1 MPNNDSHQHVVK
13 TSAQWAERAVE
24 FWVIPRGCL
33 CVELTPD
40 KKTKLKVGEG
50 NKYYAQLPYVNDIG
64 DLSEYYTKEEIDRL
78 FDNLNRMAIMS
89 TDEYDSKIDLPL
101 TDNKLGDVRFV
112 KSASPSIKTDPDV
125 YLWNGRKWIF
135 VGYDLVEID
144 LSQYIKRDE
153 FEPVAEKVNEMYPK
167 MHTHANKAKLDA
179 IEEPYTT
186 AEKEKL
192 AGLEN
197 YDDTELR
204 GLIRQ
209 ATHVHPNK
217 STLDQIEKPFKTA
230 DKEKLDSLENYDDTD
245 LRNRVTAV
253 ESVAHTH
260 SNKAELDSIYSGFVD
275 EHEVLV
281 EFKTVAE
288 NEIDSLQDDVADLK
302 TKIHTHSNKNILDS
316 TTAPYTREDKQTL
329 DDLANITVFDG
340 ASATY
345 DGFRGYVPAPHAGEQ
360 TYFLRG
366 DGTWAQVKGGS
377 GDKYKAGDGIF
388 ILSGEVTSD
397 TFPFEIYSRSSTV
410 KQYIIYGN
418 VNGVGDL
425 VNGEYHVPIK
435 VSAPGHSD
443 RISTIILSEPMYAGD
458 YIDFEKQVFAH
469 YRTDITYQVQN
480 RSTDTTQTGISST
493 GELYYKS
500 SYNGWGGSPRVTN
513 YYEIDPTAT
522 YEVSRVH
529 PDNDFSNSLNI
540 NIYDANKVRTRTI
553 VTSTTAVTTF
563 TPVSGEVYIRQSY
576 TGEGDGYCHI
586 FKLQPVE
593 TPCILQEVILYP
605 NAINTIDVI
614 TTNKPT
620 EVYFEVEEPEEIDPD
635 DPMSKYSGIIYNDGV
650 LDVTQED
657 PNAMNELTIHFRES
671 SKVLTIPDNQYTLP
685 PATTSTLGGVIVGNG
700 LSIDQNG
707 VLGVSQ
713 EQAVYTA
720 GAGVDIQQGTSKTYR
735 VVEYLQSDGTQT
747 IDTEYCK
754 TVNDGS
760 LNVNIKW
767 RFLSVPS
774 NRGEILSTHDP
785 NDSLKTGSVYIGAA
799 KGGSM
804 SEAKPCAGIC
814 TSDGGASSFQY
825 DSNGSCTVI
834 RKDAA
839 CWDDNGDIS
848 FNKTDGYYQITTGA
862 TWRNI
867 FLFGSVAGVIYECQ
881 IFDDDI
887 MVCDLVPCIRD
898 EDDAQGFYDRV
909 RETFY
914 PNTGTAFTVGPETGE
929 VINQFSLDHPSDPYE
944 IINTGVINA
953 IYDDTNLELTL
964 KKLDGDV
971 VIPVSDTVYN
981 AGNNINITGQREQFT
996 KLEYIT
1002 AHGNQTI
1009 NTHRRIRSQH
1019 GKFEYKFQLFDWP
1032 STDLSDRY
1040 EFMIGGDI
1048 KSPKAAGSPV
1058 IGMCKSGG
1066 GTQGTVAGII
1076 KEALNISWY
1085 WINQSST
1092 TSLTEGSM
1100 EYLPDSNIKLNG
1112 NLNTT
1117 SDWPIINDSE
1127 IHLFG
1132 TDDYKVQGKL
1142 YYVKIYDDD
1151 TLIFDGIPVR
1161 RNSDGELGIFDRV
1174 DNEFFTN
1181 DLGLGEYSFVAGP
1194 DESGADPILGD
1205 YIGTTKTISA
1215 TVGVTSV
1222 TQDTNNP
1229 RKVNVVTNGDN
1240 SSFTI
1245 PAPVTMTG
1253 ASASA
1258 NGTAGYV
1265 PQPLTGDESKY
1276 LRGDGT
1282 WAVVQSGELYDA
1294 GDGIEFTY
1302 NHMIDMLFDRTAFLN
1317 SVTEVKRGTISK
1329 DTITGAFTLTATEND
1344 AYTSPDR
1351 SSLGTVYS
1359 IQADPNTTYKLTWTS
1374 DDPTVS
1380 GKVYAF
1386 ENGDTIKMYI
1396 VDQST
1401 LNELTFI
1408 TSSTCQTLNFRFGV
1422 QNSGDSITYSAI
1434 SLYKITGDA
1443 TINAKLGNGL
1453 HFDSNDAI
1461 EVDSM
1466 IGATSQANG
1475 ESGTVPQPLI
1485 ADKDKF
1491 LKGDGSWDTPSGT
1504 YTLPPASASTLG
1516 GVKVGAG
1523 LSMNANDELG
1533 VTSPYVTSVTN
1544 QGSTAGVI
1552 TVTKSDGISSDVDIL
1567 GNIRLILNCNFDSSV
1582 TRNVLGEPVNAPG
1595 SGTQM
1600 NASIMGDL
1608 TVLEV

>member
-329 DDLANITVFDG
+329 TDLANITVFDG

-366 DGTWAQVKGGS
+366 DGTWAKVKGGS

-388 ILSGEVTSD
+388 ILSGEVTAD
-397 TFPFEIYSRSSTV
+397 TFPFEIYSRSSSV

-418 VNGVGDL
+418 VGGVGEL
-425 VNGEYHVPIK
+425 VNGEYHIPIR
-435 VSAPGHSD
+435 VSAPGYAD

-469 YRTDITYQVQN
+469 YRTDITSQIQN
-480 RSTDTTQTGISST
+480 PNSDSIQTGISST
-493 GELYYKS
+493 GNLYYKS
-500 SYNGWGGSPRVTN
+500 SYQGWGGSPRITDYFEIN
-513 YYEIDPTAT
+513 PSSSYEISPI
-522 YEVSRVH
+522 Y
-529 PDNDFSNSLNI
+529 PDNDFSDSLNI
-540 NIYDANKVRTRTI
+540 NVYDANKVRTRTI
-553 VTSTTAVTTF
+553 VTSTTNPTAF
-563 TPVSGEVYIRQSY
+563 SPVEGEVYIRQSY
-576 TGEGDGYCHI
+576 TAVDRGYCHI
-586 FKLQPVE
+586 YELRAVE
-593 TPCILQEVILYP
+593 SPCVLQEVLLYP
-605 NAINTIDVI
+605 NAINTVNID
-614 TTNKPT
+614 TTNKPA

-635 DPMSKYSGIIYNDGV
+635 DPMSEYSGIIYNDGV
-650 LDVTQED
+650 LDITQED
-657 PNAMNELTIHFRES
+657 PNALNELTVHFRES
-671 SKVLTIPDNQYTLP
+671 DKVITVPAGGSTYTAGDGIDIDANDEISAKLGLGLQFDANGAIEATPYTLP
-685 PATTSTLGGVIVGNG
+685 IASDDTLGGIKVGDN
-700 LSIDQNG
+700 LTIDQNG
-707 VLGVSQ
+707 VLS
-713 EQAVYTA
+713 A
-720 GAGVDIQQGTSKTYR
+720 
-735 VVEYLQSDGTQT
+735 
-747 IDTEYCK
+747 
-754 TVNDGS
+754 
-760 LNVNIKW
+760 
-767 RFLSVPS
+767 
-774 NRGEILSTHDP
+774 
-785 NDSLKTGSVYIGAA
+785 
-799 KGGSM
+799 
-804 SEAKPCAGIC
+804 
-814 TSDGGASSFQY
+814 
-825 DSNGSCTVI
+825 
-834 RKDAA
+834 
-839 CWDDNGDIS
+839 
-848 FNKTDGYYQITTGA
+848 
-862 TWRNI
+862 
-867 FLFGSVAGVIYECQ
+867 
-881 IFDDDI
+881 
-887 MVCDLVPCIRD
+887 
-898 EDDAQGFYDRV
+898 
-909 RETFY
+909 
-914 PNTGTAFTVGPETGE
+914 
-929 VINQFSLDHPSDPYE
+929 SLDEYQ
-944 IINTGVINA
+944 
-953 IYDDTNLELTL
+953 
-964 KKLDGDV
+964 
-971 VIPVSDTVYN
+971 
-981 AGNNINITGQREQFT
+981 AGEGINITRT
-996 KLEYIT
+996 TRPIDINYIRLD
-1002 AHGNQTI
+1002 I
-1009 NTHRRIRSQH
+1009 NNSRDNGR
-1019 GKFEYKFQLFDWP
+1019 G
-1032 STDLSDRY
+1032 
-1040 EFMIGGDI
+1040 
-1048 KSPKAAGSPV
+1048 
-1058 IGMCKSGG
+1058 
-1066 GTQGTVAGII
+1066 GII
-1076 KEALNISWY
+1076 QFKNI
-1085 WINQSST
+1085 
-1092 TSLTEGSM
+1092 
-1100 EYLPDSNIKLNG
+1100 
-1112 NLNTT
+1112 
-1117 SDWPIINDSE
+1117 
-1127 IHLFG
+1127 
-1132 TDDYKVQGKL
+1132 
-1142 YYVKIYDDD
+1142 
-1151 TLIFDGIPVR
+1151 
-1161 RNSDGELGIFDRV
+1161 RV
-1174 DNEFFTN
+1174 
-1181 DLGLGEYSFVAGP
+1181 L
-1194 DESGADPILGD
+1194 
-1205 YIGTTKTISA
+1205 
-1215 TVGVTSV
+1215 
-1222 TQDTNNP
+1222 DTNNSSLQFSHASSIYGNGSAVEYGQNTRDESP
-1229 RKVNVVTNGDN
+1229 QAMIEGRNKTCCTNFSLSKAPLKITFTLTTEISIANITSFSILTGADSTERDPVSWDIYASNDGVTWYKIQEAHSPDVTTARSTWITDIPFVIPPDAVEVLPGAKTINAKIGNGL
-1240 SSFTI
+1240 SFDQNDAIT
-1245 PAPVTMTG
+1245 VDEMTG
-1253 ASASA
+1253 ASALA
-1258 NGTAGYV
+1258 DGVGGAV
-1265 PQPLTGDESKY
+1265 PAPHIGDETKF

-1282 WAVVQSGELYDA
+1282 WIDVPGGGNGYTA
-1294 GDGIEFTY
+1294 GDGINITSDVTPVIEAKLGEGLHFDTNDAIAADKYLAGQGIEIGYHEGIVVTNPEYYFDTQVTCALSGSFYREFTKTTDEPALGALINCRNSGQSDSWTGPIFVGPTASSVKCSY
-1302 NHMIDMLFDRTAFLN
+1302 NTDNVVGPF
-1317 SVTEVKRGTISK
+1317 
-1329 DTITGAFTLTATEND
+1329 
-1344 AYTSPDR
+1344 
-1351 SSLGTVYS
+1351 
-1359 IQADPNTTYKLTWTS
+1359 TYKGRTWFSTGTNYWVDGSLTDLNHHLPRIPGQEQNVAP
-1374 DDPTVS
+1374 DDINDFTV
-1380 GKVYAF
+1380 A
-1386 ENGDTIKMYI
+1386 KMI
-1396 VDQST
+1396 IDAAGFVESNNQD
-1401 LNELTFI
+1401 
-1408 TSSTCQTLNFRFGV
+1408 
-1422 QNSGDSITYSAI
+1422 I
-1434 SLYKITGDA
+1434 S
-1443 TINAKLGNGL
+1443 AKLGNGL
-1453 HFDSNDAI
+1453 SFDSNDAI
-1461 EVDSM
+1461 QADQMTGADGTNAGTAGIVPAPTATDNTKFLRGDGSWAAIETSTKYTEGDAIEFGHPGMTDLGFNFDTFVSKFTQPNNGTVSVDSVNKTFTLTATGSDAYTNPWAGGDLYTIPVVGGRKYRLTWDSNAPTVGGIVYAFENANTSHMHGVNQVNQNYLEFTADTTSNVNFRFGVSNSGDTITYSNIKFYEVDNADPDTNIINVKYSNGLSLDNNNALQVDQM
-1466 IGATSQANG
+1466 VGATSQATG

-1491 LKGDGSWDTPSGT
+1491 LKGDGTWSDPPT
-1504 YTLPPASASTLG
+1504 YTLPVATTSTLG